1 MTDATTTTTAPFGYD
16 DIAGMV
22 DHALLVPTLTSGELE
37 AGLRL
42 ALDYRVASVCVVPH
56 YLARAGETLS
66 GSGVRA
72 TTTIGFPHGTSRTS
86 VKVHEVEAALDDG
99 AVELDAVVNVSRVL
113 GLDWDYVGAEIRALV
128 EVTHARGA
136 KLKLIFENGYLEN
149 PHKVRLCELAG
160 ELGVDWVKTSTG
172 FGPGGATL
180 ADVRLMREHSPPS
193 VQVKAAGGIRTL
205 DELLAFRP
213 FVTRVGLSRTREIL
227 DECRRRLDL
236 EPITN
241 VPSARAVATNSGY

>member
-16 DIAGMV
+16 DIAGMM
-22 DHALLVPTLTSGELE
+22 DHALLVPTLKPSELE

-42 ALDYRVASVCVVPH
+42 ALDYRVASVCIVPH
-56 YLARAGETLS
+56 YLARAAETLS

-86 VKVHEVEAALDDG
+86 VKVHEIEAALDDG
-99 AVELDAVVNVSRVL
+99 AVELDAVANVSRVL

-128 EVTHARGA
+128 EATHARSA
-136 KLKLIFENGYLEN
+136 KLKLIFENGHLAD

-180 ADVRLMREHSPPS
+180 SDVRLMREHAPAS

-205 DELLAFRP
+205 DEILEFRS
-213 FVTRVGLSRTREIL
+213 FVTRVGVSRTRQIL
-227 DECRRRLDL
+227 DECRTRLRL
-236 EPITN
+236 EPIASVT
-241 VPSARAVATNSGY
+241 TTSGGY

>member
-1 MTDATTTTTAPFGYD
+1 MSSSPAAPPPYRYD

-42 ALDYRVASVCVVPH
+42 ALDYRVASVCIVPH
-56 YLARAGETLS
+56 HVTRAAEVVA

-72 TTTIGFPHGTSRTS
+72 TTTIGFPHGANRTS
-86 VKVHEVEAALDDG
+86 AKVREAEIALDDG

-113 GLDWDYVGAEIRALV
+113 SDDWDYVGAEIRALV
-128 EVTHARGA
+128 ELTHARNA
-136 KLKLIFENGYLEN
+136 KLKLIFENGYLEDGQ
-149 PHKVRLCELAG
+149 KVRLCELAG
-160 ELGVDWVKTSTG
+160 ALGADWVKTSTG
-172 FGPGGATL
+172 FGPGGAAL
-180 ADVRLMREHSPPS
+180 SDVRLMREHSPAP

-213 FVTRVGLSRTREIL
+213 FVTRVGLSRTREVL

-241 VPSARAVATNSGY
+241 VPSARAVATNTGY